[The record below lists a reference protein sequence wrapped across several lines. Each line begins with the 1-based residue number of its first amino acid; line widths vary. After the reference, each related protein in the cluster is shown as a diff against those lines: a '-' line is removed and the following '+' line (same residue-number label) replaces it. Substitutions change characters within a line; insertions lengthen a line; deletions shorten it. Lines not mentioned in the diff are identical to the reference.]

1 MTKKTSHTTGTS
13 TPGQRPNVLLLF
25 TDQQRFDT
33 IAAGGFPHML
43 TPNLDRLV
51 REGCHF
57 TNAYS
62 PNPVCVP
69 ARHNVLTGLPAR
81 YHGFAAN
88 FSCYNRYCG
97 LAGIPLP
104 LAALPTLPRI
114 LSDHGY
120 HTRAIGKMHFQPTR
134 RHNGF
139 DKMELMEE
147 GPRFREDDE
156 YAMYLKN
163 VGLGHIL
170 NIHGVRNL
178 LYMAPQRSLIPE
190 EHHGSTWVGKRA
202 SAFLRAEA
210 GRRPFFLWASW
221 ISPHPPFDVPDTFAG
236 LYQDRNLPAP
246 SRSATPCWPEVTWSK
261 VNARFPPDKEDQY
274 VRRMRELYYAAIS
287 LVDKNVG
294 KVLDALDEIGETD
307 NTLIIFTSDHGEM
320 LGDHGAYQKMLP
332 YDSCA
337 RIPFIA
343 RYPRR
348 FQPGSV
354 RNDFVDLN
362 DILPTV
368 LDVCGL
374 KYPGP
379 YELPGGSICGNQ
391 KDRSHQYIEYHKENR
406 RWIAMLDERYK
417 YGYHYGGGRELLFDR
432 QAHPDE
438 SINLLATRP
447 DGPEVRAAHARLR
460 ARLCAYEEKWGLEDY
475 ARAGQFRHYDQ
486 FDYSALAKCN
496 NQFPHFQE
504 NIADP
509 EEKKA
514 MNDFSVELLNAAAPE
529 RDVMQLHEMALDDWV
544 GGGGPPDLAQKIRA
558 EKL

>member
-1 MTKKTSHTTGTS
+1 MQAK
-13 TPGQRPNVLLLF
+13 RPNILLLF

-33 IAAGGFPHML
+33 IAAAGFPHML
-43 TPNLDRLV
+43 TPNLDRLA
-51 REGCHF
+51 REGCLF
-57 TNAYS
+57 SNAYT

-69 ARHNVLTGLPAR
+69 ARHNLLTGLPAR
-81 YHGFAAN
+81 FHGFAAN
-88 FSCYNRYCG
+88 FGHPNP
-97 LAGIPLP
+97 AI
-104 LAALPTLPRI
+104 LPTLPRI
-114 LSDHGY
+114 LSDQDY
-120 HTRAIGKMHFQPTR
+120 VTRAVGKMHFRPVR

-147 GPRFREDDE
+147 APRFREDDE

-190 EHHGSTWVGKRA
+190 EHHGSTWVGDRA
-202 SAFLRAEA
+202 AAFLRAEA

-221 ISPHPPFDVPDTFAG
+221 IAPHPPFDVPDAFAG
-236 LYQDRNLPAP
+236 LYQGRNLPEP
-246 SRSATPCWPEVTWSK
+246 LDSETPCWPEVAFSK
-261 VNARFPPDKEDQY
+261 VSSRFPPDKERQY

-294 KVLDALDEIGETD
+294 KVLAALDAIGETD
-307 NTLIIFTSDHGEM
+307 NTMIIFTSDHGEM

-332 YDSCA
+332 YDSCS
-337 RIPFIA
+337 RIPFLV

-354 RNDFVDLN
+354 RNEFVDLN

-374 KYPGP
+374 QYPGP
-379 YELPGGSICGNQ
+379 YELPGSSICGGN
-391 KDRSHQYIEYHKENR
+391 KDRSRQYIEYHRDNR
-406 RWIAMLDERYK
+406 RWIAMLDERYT
-417 YGYHYGGGRELLFDR
+417 YGYHYGGGLELLFDR
-432 QAHPDE
+432 QNDPSE
-438 SINLLATRP
+438 SVNLLAARP
-447 DGPEVRAAHARLR
+447 DDPEVKDARARLR
-460 ARLCAYEEKWGLEDY
+460 AQLCRHEEKWGLEGY
-475 ARAGQFRHYDQ
+475 ARDGQFRQYDK
-486 FDYSALAKCN
+486 FDYRSMAKIN

-504 NIADP
+504 NIVDP
-509 EEKKA
+509 SEKKA
-514 MNDFSVELLNAAAPE
+514 MNNFGDELLRAAAPE
-529 RDVMQLHEMALDDWV
+529 RNVMRLNEMALDDWV
-544 GGGGPPDLAQKIRA
+544 AGGGSADLAAKIRA